1 LKKLLLPRVAASNT
15 DVIAAPATP
24 MGAAPRAVIRLSGAH
39 LLADATQYLTFLQTP
54 ITQERQVLECVLEP
68 LPGISVDA
76 HLLIFP
82 GPHSATGE
90 DVCEIHLPGSV
101 PLVEAQ
107 MQQLLATGARLAEPG
122 EFTRRAFVN
131 GRLDLTQAEAVLELV
146 EARSSAA
153 AVAASQVLGGS
164 LGSCLSACR
173 DVLLEALMELEA
185 GLDFEE
191 GDSQDLEPGAVDCL
205 LQRAADLLQSG
216 LQSEQQ
222 RLLRHGGLFRIALVG
237 AANAGKSTLFS
248 RLTNTASLISD
259 HAGTTRDRREATW
272 QSPGMELPLTL
283 IDYPGLGGEAVDPR
297 DAAARELAEISATPL
312 DLVWF
317 CVAADT
323 AVANLPGRLPAAPCV
338 VVWTQSDRNLTAS
351 GPLKAAVAQLAGGDA
366 AQIELCC
373 PPERQ
378 NVVPQESLVQA
389 TKNVLTASEK
399 ALSDHIAHGRRHQEA
414 LQEALEAVAR
424 GAEWDQL
431 GGHQDLVAED
441 LRAALAALALL
452 VGEFTPEQVL
462 DRLFSAFCVGK

>member
-1 LKKLLLPRVAASNT
+1 
-15 DVIAAPATP
+15 

-39 LLADATQYLTFLQTP
+39 LLADATKFLAFLKAP
-54 ITQERQVLECVLEP
+54 IRPERQVLNCVLEP
-68 LPGISVDA
+68 LPGVVVNA

-90 DVCEIHLPGSV
+90 DVCEIHMPGSS
-101 PLVEAQ
+101 PLVKAQ
-107 MQQLLATGARLAEPG
+107 MQQLLSNGARLAEPG
-122 EFTRRAFVN
+122 EFTRRAFLN

-153 AVAASQVLGGS
+153 AVAATQVLGGS
-164 LGSCLSACR
+164 LGSCMSDCR

-191 GDSQDLEPGAVDCL
+191 GDSQDLEPGAVDEL
-205 LQRAADLLQSG
+205 LQRATDLLQSG
-216 LQSEQQ
+216 LQAEEQ
-222 RLLRHGGLFRIALVG
+222 RLLRHGGHFRIALVG
-237 AANAGKSTLFS
+237 AANAGKTTLFS
-248 RLTNTASLISD
+248 RLTNTASLISSL
-259 HAGTTRDRREATW
+259 AGTTRDRREATW
-272 QSPGMELPLTL
+272 QPPGIQLPLTL
-283 IDYPGLGGEAVDPR
+283 IDYPGMGGVAADSR
-297 DAAARELAEISATPL
+297 DAAARELAELSSTPI

-317 CVAADT
+317 CVAAGT
-323 AVANLPGRLPAAPCV
+323 AVGDLPVRLPAAPCV
-338 VVWTQSDRNLTAS
+338 VLWTQADRRINPNAS
-351 GPLKAAVAQLAGGDA
+351 LKAAVAQLAGGHA
-366 AQIELCC
+366 AQVQLCC
-373 PPERQ
+373 PPEQ
-378 NVVPQESLVQA
+378 DQVESVDALVAA
-389 TKNVLTASEK
+389 TENALTAAEK

-414 LQEALEAVAR
+414 LQEALHAVAR